1 MTRGHA
7 RAIYDWRTQRETPT
21 KHAAKATNSRA
32 ASRNRNYPRYDVG
45 ILSAFARSCDGN
57 VDTNA
62 TTRASSGHIDARV
75 RGFGNH
81 PI

>member
-7 RAIYDWRTQRETPT
+7 RAIYDWRPQRETPT
-21 KHAAKATNSRA
+21 KHGAKATNSRMA
-32 ASRNRNYPRYDVG
+32 NCDRDYARGGLG
-45 ILSAFARSCDGN
+45 ILGALGGSRDGN